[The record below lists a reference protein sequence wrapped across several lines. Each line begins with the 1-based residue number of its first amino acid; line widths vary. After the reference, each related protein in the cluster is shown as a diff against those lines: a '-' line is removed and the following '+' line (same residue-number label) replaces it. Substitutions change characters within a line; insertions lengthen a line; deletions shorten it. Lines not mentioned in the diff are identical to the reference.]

1 MDQTKENKHDDYSP
15 TVDYLA
21 YSRLRDVNVI
31 PEADYKA
38 LVAEVFQTITDQLR
52 ATYGPYG
59 RQVMMNQGMEKPGE
73 PLRRPCLMMALM
85 ASNT

>member
-38 LVAEVFQTITDQLR
+38 
-52 ATYGPYG
+52 
-59 RQVMMNQGMEKPGE
+59 RQYHNEGWLQYI
-73 PLRRPCLMMALM
+73 RR
-85 ASNT
+85 S